1 MSLVCRVICKEAVC
15 NKLHVTTELPGL
27 KVEFSTDDGL
37 TWNDVTAE
45 TEVNGDIK
53 LRTKSD
59 SAKDSCVLVLVI
71 N

>member
-1 MSLVCRVICKEAVC
+1 M
-15 NKLHVTTELPGL
+15 TTELPGL